1 MEDRYDAYLSEKS
14 LSVISFF
21 IEFFTEYIDKN
32 QPVLFK
38 KVVLESPAYKLF
50 NDDFLE
56 SFPNADK
63 AIIYAEPEKK
73 ENRTKKG
80 FDMSFKEFVKRY
92 KKESLYMVNALPME
106 LRSVLFPCTFCNL
119 FHATGPF
126 LYHLKASENQRV

>member
-1 MEDRYDAYLSEKS
+1 MA
-14 LSVISFF
+14 
-21 IEFFTEYIDKN
+21 
-32 QPVLFK
+32 
-38 KVVLESPAYKLF
+38 LESPAYKLF

-92 KKESLYMVNALPME
+92 KNESLYMVNALPME
-106 LRSVLFPCTFCNL
+106 LRSVLFSRAFLLTR
-119 FHATGPF
+119 AIDPF
-126 LYHLKASENQRV
+126 LYPPENFSKPLVFCCFQGYRTRPAEKMG